1 MEADRKKLV
10 VVEMDVLRKLCKVSR
25 IEKIKN
31 KRVKDMMK
39 IKGTIL
45 DDLQKK
51 TKIRHN
57 YIKSK

>member
-45 DDLQKK
+45 DDLQK
-51 TKIRHN
+51 N
-57 YIKSK
+57 NNEA